1 MAMRAKLKDEIR
13 AAGKRMTRT
22 RKAVLSLL
30 EGAKYPLSPTELYA
44 QLQNQ
49 QVAIDLVTVYR
60 NLNTLKELGLV
71 TQLELHQEG
80 QFRYEIKEGREH
92 HHHIR
97 CKSCG
102 RIVDL
107 LLCPLKKLTAL
118 IEQETRFI
126 VGDHSLEFS
135 GWCPKCQ

>member
-1 MAMRAKLKDEIR
+1 MDVNDEIR
-13 AAGKRMTRT
+13 ASGKRMTRT
-22 RKAVLSLL
+22 RRAVLSVL
-30 EGAKYPLSPTELYA
+30 EQSQYPLSPTELYA
-44 QLQNQ
+44 QLKKRK
-49 QVAIDLVTVYR
+49 VAIDLVTVYR
-60 NLNTLKELGLV
+60 NLVTLKELGLV

-80 QFRYEIKEGREH
+80 QVRYEMKEGRQH

-107 LLCPLKKLTAL
+107 LLCPLKKLTAV
-118 IEQETRFI
+118 IEKETRFV

-135 GWCPKCQ
+135 GWCPRCQ

>member
-1 MAMRAKLKDEIR
+1 MPAKLRDELR

-22 RKAVLSLL
+22 RRAILSVLEQSQ
-30 EGAKYPLSPTELYA
+30 YPLSASELHT
-44 QLQNQ
+44 QLKRDE
-49 QVAIDLVTVYR
+49 VAIDLVTVYR
-60 NLNTLKELGLV
+60 TLALLKELGLV
-71 TQLELHQEG
+71 DQLELRHEG
-80 QFRYEIKEGREH
+80 LFRYEVRQGREH

-102 RIVDL
+102 KIVDL

-118 IEQETRFI
+118 IERETRFI

>member
-1 MAMRAKLKDEIR
+1 MDVNDEIR
-13 AAGKRMTRT
+13 ASGKRMTRT
-22 RKAVLSLL
+22 RRAVLSVL
-30 EGAKYPLSPTELYA
+30 EQSQYPLSPTELYA
-44 QLQNQ
+44 QLKKRKI
-49 QVAIDLVTVYR
+49 AIDLVTVYR
-60 NLNTLKELGLV
+60 NLVTLKELGLA

-80 QFRYEIKEGREH
+80 QVRYEMKEGRQH

-107 LLCPLKKLTAL
+107 LLCPLKKLTAV
-118 IEQETRFI
+118 IEKETRFV

-135 GWCPKCQ
+135 GWCPRCQ

>member
-1 MAMRAKLKDEIR
+1 MKANLKDEIR

-22 RKAVLSLL
+22 RQAVLSVL

-44 QLQNQ
+44 QLQERN
-49 QVAIDLVTVYR
+49 VAIDLVTVYR
-60 NLNTLKELGLV
+60 NLATLKELGLV

-118 IEQETRFI
+118 IEQETRFV

>member
-1 MAMRAKLKDEIR
+1 MKDRVTHEIR

-22 RKAVLSLL
+22 RQAVLAVL
-30 EGAKYPLSPTELYA
+30 EKAKFPLSPTELYA
-44 QLQNQ
+44 QLQEQ

-60 NLNTLKELGLV
+60 NLNTLKDLGLV

-102 RIVDL
+102 KIVDL
-107 LLCPLKKLTAL
+107 LLCPLKKLTTL

>member
-1 MAMRAKLKDEIR
+1 VKAKIKDEIY

-22 RKAVLSLL
+22 RQAVLSVL
-30 EGAKYPLSPTELYA
+30 ESTKYPLSPTELYN
-44 QLQNQ
+44 QLKKQN
-49 QVAIDLVTVYR
+49 VAIDQVTVYR
-60 NLNTLKELGLV
+60 NLDTLKKLGLV
-71 TQLELHQEG
+71 TQLKLHQEG
-80 QFRYEIKEGREH
+80 QVRYELREGREH

-102 RIVDL
+102 RVVDL
-107 LLCPLKKLTAL
+107 LLCPLKKFTAI
-118 IEQETRFI
+118 IEQKTRFV

>member
-1 MAMRAKLKDEIR
+1 MSTSIKDEIR

-22 RKAVLSLL
+22 RIAVLSVL
-30 EGAKYPLSPTELYA
+30 ESTKYPLSPAELYA
-44 QLQNQ
+44 RLRRQN
-49 QVAIDLVTVYR
+49 VAIDPVTVYR
-60 NLNTLKELGLV
+60 NLSALKSIGLV
-71 TQLELHQEG
+71 RRIKLHQEE
-80 QFRYEIKEGREH
+80 QFRYEMKEGREH

-102 RIVDL
+102 KIEDL
-107 LLCPLKKLTAL
+107 LLCPLKKLTSM
-118 IEQETRFI
+118 IQRETRFL

>member
-1 MAMRAKLKDEIR
+1 MKDRVTDEIR

-22 RKAVLSLL
+22 RQAVLSVL
-30 EGAKYPLSPTELYA
+30 EKAKYPLSPTELYA
-44 QLQNQ
+44 QLQEQ

-60 NLNTLKELGLV
+60 NLSTLKDLGLV

-102 RIVDL
+102 KIVDL
-107 LLCPLKKLTAL
+107 LLCPLKKLTTL

>member
-1 MAMRAKLKDEIR
+1 MTAKLKDEIR
-13 AAGKRMTRT
+13 AAGKRITRT
-22 RKAVLSLL
+22 RQAVLSVL
-30 EGAKYPLSPTELYA
+30 EGAQYPLSPTELYG
-44 QLQNQ
+44 QLQAQN
-49 QVAIDLVTVYR
+49 VAIDLVTVYR
-60 NLNTLKELGLV
+60 NLTTLKELGLV

-107 LLCPLKKLTAL
+107 LLCPLKKLTAF
-118 IEQETRFI
+118 IEQETRFV